1 MCSCHC
7 CAAQVLKIS
16 VDESIVDSINNAL
29 MTKYEKEEVMKGLFL
44 PVRDIAQDEINDLMA
59 DFRVKLKLG

>member
-1 MCSCHC
+1 
-7 CAAQVLKIS
+7 VLKIS